1 MSNYSQLHR
10 YKAKV
15 TKVYDGDTIT
25 VDIDLGLDS
34 WHHGMQI
41 RLAEI
46 DTPEV
51 RGAEKIEGIK
61 VRDLVRELILGKTIL
76 LHTTQKGKYGR
87 YLGRVYCEIEGEKT
101 CLNDWLV
108 KKKYAKSYSGGKR

>member
-1 MSNYSQLHR
+1 MSDSFPLYR

-15 TKVYDGDTIT
+15 NKVYDGDTIT
-25 VDIDLGLDS
+25 VDIDLGLDA
-34 WHHGMQI
+34 WHHSMQI

-51 RGAEKIEGIK
+51 RGANKVQGIK
-61 VRDLVRELILGKTIL
+61 VRDIVRELILGEKIY
-76 LHTTQKGKYGR
+76 LHTTEKGKYGR
-87 YLGRVYCEIEGEKT
+87 YLGKVYCKIDGEET

-108 KKKYAKSYSGGKR
+108 ENGYAEYYSGRRR

>member
-1 MSNYSQLHR
+1 MSSSFPLYR

-15 TKVYDGDTIT
+15 RKVYDGDTIT
-25 VDIDLGLDS
+25 VDIDLGLDA

-41 RLAEI
+41 RLAGV

-51 RGAEKIEGIK
+51 RGKEKVEGIK
-61 VRDLVRELILGKTIL
+61 VRDIVRELILGKKIH

-87 YLGRVYCEIEGEKT
+87 YLGRVDCEIEGEEA

-108 KKKYAKSYSGGKR
+108 EKGYAQSYSGGKR